1 MKNIA
6 WLNFLGF
13 DIRVILL
20 VCGVLFGIITLMI
33 TVMYISYRRKNH

>member
-13 DIRVILL
+13 DIQAILL
-20 VCGVLFGIITLMI
+20 VCGVLLGIVAIMI
-33 TVMYISYRRKNH
+33 IVMYISYKRKNH